1 MKKLVSLILALT
13 LALSGLSALADV
25 RRPEPEITR
34 EALRDSFL
42 QNLSELLAGM
52 DPNGK
57 AVRLAVTSGN
67 AALGQAL
74 LQSAENTVDLTVSV
88 GDTDYTLQTD
98 DEAVYLA
105 LPGQVYKLRFS
116 QVEPILKAALGA
128 LTGGFDEFDPSLL
141 SDAAGL
147 FAADVLIPFI
157 KMDYAEGRT
166 HVSVSLDGE
175 SLAAALIRFGDDL
188 TKDARMMTL
197 LERIVGILAAS
208 GEIDG
213 SVSPQALWP
222 QLREALAASPL
233 PFSLTADLTMEGQT
247 ARLEVALTAEDTPV
261 LSLTADLDQSSGVCA
276 IHMETGDGVATDITA
291 QPMENGWSAVM
302 VNSRD
307 GAAFQRATFTATDTD
322 AAFNATL
329 DILYGEDGAIL
340 TAAFDKA
347 TGALDAALT
356 DRAGE
361 AQATLTGR
369 IIDKGYRLELALLK
383 ISEPTTARLDLTAD
397 GGVYALDCV
406 LFPGV
411 ELGDQRIELALALE
425 EASGAYTMDF
435 VSTPGNRRVSAEG
448 TLNDQMI
455 TCHASVFNRD
465 REVTRYDFNLRAPD
479 ETLRLSF
486 DQYAPITYTPN
497 PDGAFPLSKVV
508 SLRFTANNETG
519 VFHLGFENRRTSY
532 KFNCEGVLTDEAFHL
547 NASAHE
553 RGYLAGTLE
562 ITGVMGYE
570 SFDGGFTYTE
580 GRMSVIGH
588 AQVTPGRLS
597 LSFSQDG
604 EQFFLLLTTDDEGMP
619 TALRARGDT
628 NGHMMFALSLD
639 EEGLSYEDLRSKYTA
654 AGTFLSDR
662 VWQLDLTTRQLGREQ
677 TASLTCELGEDNIAC
692 TAVDERGDE
701 LFTAVMSA
709 QEQTA
714 FPRLAEA
721 ENTIEITP
729 ELVRAWAE
737 QLLAQLRSAG
747 E

>member
-356 DRAGE
+356 DRA
-361 AQATLTGR
+361 
-369 IIDKGYRLELALLK
+369 
-383 ISEPTTARLDLTAD
+383 AR
-397 GGVYALDCV
+397 
-406 LFPGV
+406 
-411 ELGDQRIELALALE
+411 
-425 EASGAYTMDF
+425 
-435 VSTPGNRRVSAEG
+435 RR
-448 TLNDQMI
+448 
-455 TCHASVFNRD
+455 
-465 REVTRYDFNLRAPD
+465 
-479 ETLRLSF
+479 
-486 DQYAPITYTPN
+486 
-497 PDGAFPLSKVV
+497 
-508 SLRFTANNETG
+508 
-519 VFHLGFENRRTSY
+519 
-532 KFNCEGVLTDEAFHL
+532 
-547 NASAHE
+547 
-553 RGYLAGTLE
+553 
-562 ITGVMGYE
+562 
-570 SFDGGFTYTE
+570 
-580 GRMSVIGH
+580 
-588 AQVTPGRLS
+588 
-597 LSFSQDG
+597 
-604 EQFFLLLTTDDEGMP
+604 
-619 TALRARGDT
+619 
-628 NGHMMFALSLD
+628 
-639 EEGLSYEDLRSKYTA
+639 
-654 AGTFLSDR
+654 
-662 VWQLDLTTRQLGREQ
+662 
-677 TASLTCELGEDNIAC
+677 
-692 TAVDERGDE
+692 
-701 LFTAVMSA
+701 
-709 QEQTA
+709 
-714 FPRLAEA
+714 PR
-721 ENTIEITP
+721 
-729 ELVRAWAE
+729 
-737 QLLAQLRSAG
+737 
-747 E
+747 